1 MPACKKWQT
10 GRQEAQVAVKPIR
23 IMEGNAEPNERF
35 WRVADSAEGD
45 VQGEPS
51 IEFYGPISEYIYDF
65 ENWTV
70 KNMPLMFKD
79 DLERIG
85 QGGPVTL
92 RIHSGGGDV
101 FAASAIRSILVDY
114 PGRVTARIDGLCAS
128 AATMVALGADEIKM
142 QDTAYF
148 MIHDPGYSFLDGWLD
163 AKALSDLAE
172 HLRHMKRSISDV
184 YSERTGITPDEIDR
198 MMHKETW
205 MSAKEALNLGFVDE
219 VIGGK
224 GEKVPMNASVK
235 NAVLNGV
242 NCPLAVEDCSEYGM
256 GAQVVIT
263 EKGKEAPPQVH
274 LEPGDP
280 QENSAELDALL
291 DELLVI

>member
-1 MPACKKWQT
+1 MA
-10 GRQEAQVAVKPIR
+10 AKPIR
-23 IMEGNAEPNERF
+23 IMEGSAEPNERF
-35 WRVADSAEGD
+35 WRLLDVADGSGD
-45 VQGEPS
+45 SEPT
-51 IEFYGPISEYIYDF
+51 IEFYGPISEYIYDL

-79 DLERIG
+79 DLDRIG

-128 AATMVALGADEIKM
+128 AATMVALGADEIRM

-148 MIHDPGYSFLDGWLD
+148 MIHDPGYSFLDGWLN
-163 AKALSDLAE
+163 AKVLSDLAE
-172 HLRHMKRSISDV
+172 HLRHMKRSLSDM
-184 YSERTGITPDEIDR
+184 YAARTGITPDEIDR

-205 MSAKEALNLGFVDE
+205 MSAKEALDLGFVDE

-224 GEKVPMNASVK
+224 GEVVPMNTSVK

-242 NCPLAVEDCSEYGM
+242 NCPLDVEDCSVYGM
-256 GAQVVIT
+256 GEQYVIT
-263 EKGKEAPPQVH
+263 ENAAQMEDQ
-274 LEPGDP
+274 
-280 QENSAELDALL
+280 LDDLL
-291 DELLVI
+291 DDLLGL